1 MAKFS
6 PEEAQA
12 IIDEYNQKLKD
23 KEPIT
28 DDLAKAMRD
37 ASTGI
42 KNYTDNL
49 KDSLDNVKDGA
60 EK

>member
-23 KEPIT
+23 NQPIS
-28 DDLAKAMRD
+28 DDLAKAMKD
-37 ASTGI
+37 AATGI

-49 KDSLDNVKDGA
+49 KASIYH
-60 EK
+60 